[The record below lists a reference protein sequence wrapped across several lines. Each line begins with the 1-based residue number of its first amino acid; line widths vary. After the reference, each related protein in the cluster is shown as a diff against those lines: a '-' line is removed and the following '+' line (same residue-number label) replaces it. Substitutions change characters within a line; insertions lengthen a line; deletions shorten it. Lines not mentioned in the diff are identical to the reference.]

1 MNATHPF
8 IPLPYHP
15 GHEVVGVVEAV
26 GADVIDV
33 TDVVVG

>member
-26 GADVIDV
+26 GADV